1 MIRVLIVED
10 DFRIAGIHEGF
21 LKEIPGAEV
30 VGKVLTGRDAVKAVQ
45 DQEVDLV
52 LLDVYLPDITGVELI
67 PKLRMSRPELDFII
81 ISAAVE
87 HDVVSRLLNQGVT
100 DYIIKPMKKERF
112 AEAITRYKLKTER
125 IGHAGDFDQALLDRL
140 LGVSDE
146 ADQPVPVRTPKG
158 IDPLT
163 LDKVRDTLRQLDAGI
178 TAEEMGEQ
186 IGASRTTAR
195 RYLEYLISE
204 NEAIAD
210 LEYGAVG
217 RPERKY
223 FMNKN
228 N

>member
-21 LKEIPGAEV
+21 LKEIPEV
-30 VGKVLTGRDAVKAVQ
+30 VVVGNVLSGSDAVKAVQ
-45 DQEVDLV
+45 AEKVDLV

-67 PKLRMSRPELDFII
+67 PKLRMIRPELDFII

-100 DYIIKPMKKERF
+100 DYIIKPVKKERF
-112 AEAITRYKLKTER
+112 IEAVARFKMKTKR
-125 IGHAGDFDQALLDRL
+125 IGDAGDFDQALLDRL
-140 LGVSDE
+140 LGVPAE
-146 ADQPVPVRTPKG
+146 AVRTSQAQTPKG

-163 LDKVRDTLRQLDAGI
+163 LDKVRNTLKPLEAGI

-204 NEAIAD
+204 NEVIAD

-223 FMNKN
+223 FMNRN

>member
-21 LKEIPGAEV
+21 LGEIPEV
-30 VGKVLTGRDAVKAVQ
+30 EVAGKVLTGSEAVKAVEEK
-45 DQEVDLV
+45 EVDLV
-52 LLDVYLPDITGVELI
+52 LLDVFMPDTTGVELI
-67 PKLRMSRPELDFII
+67 PKLRMIRPELDFII

-87 HDVVSRLLNQGVT
+87 HDIVSRLLNQGVT
-100 DYIIKPMKKERF
+100 DYIIKPVKKERF
-112 AEAITRYKLKTER
+112 IEAIARYKMKRER
-125 IGHAGDFDQALLDRL
+125 IGGVSDFDQALLDRL
-140 LGVSDE
+140 LGVSVE
-146 ADQPVPVRTPKG
+146 AEQPAQAQTPKG

-163 LDKVRDTLRQLDAGI
+163 LDKVRDTLQQLDAGI

-223 FMNKN
+223 FMNKSR
-228 N
+228 

>member
-21 LKEIPGAEV
+21 LGELPGVEV
-30 VGKVLTGRDAVKAVQ
+30 VGKVLTGSEAVKAVQ
-45 DQEVDLV
+45 EQAVNLV
-52 LLDVYLPDITGVELI
+52 LLDVYMPDTTGVELI
-67 PKLRMSRPELDFII
+67 PKLRMIRPELDFII

-87 HDVVSRLLNQGVT
+87 HDIVSRLLNQGVT
-100 DYIIKPMKKERF
+100 DYIIKPVKKERF
-112 AEAITRYKLKTER
+112 IEAIARYKMKRER
-125 IGHAGDFDQALLDRL
+125 IGGVSDFDQAVLDRL
-140 LGVSDE
+140 LGVSVE
-146 ADQPVPVRTPKG
+146 AEQPAQAQTPKG

-163 LDKVRDTLRQLDAGI
+163 LDKVRDTLQQLDAGI

-204 NEAIAD
+204 SEAIAD

-223 FMNKN
+223 FINKN
-228 N
+228 S